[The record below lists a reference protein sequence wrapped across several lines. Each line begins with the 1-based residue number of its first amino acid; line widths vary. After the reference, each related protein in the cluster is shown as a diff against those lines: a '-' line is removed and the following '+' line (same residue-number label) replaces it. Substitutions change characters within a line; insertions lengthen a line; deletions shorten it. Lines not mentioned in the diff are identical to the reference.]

1 MTRYESAKEIYA
13 KLGVDT
19 DAAIAKCK
27 EIPVSLH
34 CWQGDDVT
42 GFDHDGPLTGG
53 IQTTGNYPG
62 KARTPEELLAD
73 MDKAM
78 SLMPGKKK
86 INVHACYAI
95 FEDGEFVDRD
105 KLEPKHFQKWVDFAK
120 ERGMGLDFNPTFF
133 SHPMVKDGLT
143 LSSPDEEV
151 RNFWIEHGKA
161 CIRISQYFAEQTG
174 VPCVMNIWTGD
185 GFKDIPADRMG
196 PRVRYKESIDAILS
210 EPFDTNLVKPCVESK
225 VFGIGVEAYT
235 VGSAEF
241 SLSYAAMNK
250 DKCLPLMDNGHYH
263 PTEVVSDK
271 IPAHPMVK
279 DGLTLSSP
287 DEEVRNFWIEHGKA
301 CIRISQYFAEQT
313 GVPCV
318 MNIWTGDGFKDI
330 PADRMGPRV
339 RYKESIDAILS
350 EPFDTNLVKPCVE
363 SKVFGIGVEAYTV
376 GSAEFS
382 LSYAAMNKDK
392 CLPLMDNGHYHPTE
406 VVSDKIPALL
416 TFFPEIALHVTR
428 PIRWD
433 SDHVVLFDDETKEIA
448 KEIVRCENGIDRTYI
463 ALDYFDASINR
474 ISAWVTGFRSFQKAL
489 LDALC
494 QPSEMLKELQD
505 TNQMSK
511 KMVVMEQC
519 KTLPIGDVWEEYCRQ
534 CGVEA
539 EGWFD
544 EIQKYED
551 EVLSKRA

>member
-1 MTRYESAKEIYA
+1 MEEEKMTRYESAKEIYA

-225 VFGIGVEAYT
+225 VFGIGLESYT
-235 VGSAEF
+235 VGSNDF
-241 SLSYAAMNK
+241 YIGYGVSRNK
-250 DKCLPLMDNGHYH
+250 IVTLDTGHFH
-263 PTEVVSDK
+263 PTESVADK
-271 IPAHPMVK
+271 
-279 DGLTLSSP
+279 LSS
-287 DEEVRNFWIEHGKA
+287 
-301 CIRISQYFAEQT
+301 
-313 GVPCV
+313 
-318 MNIWTGDGFKDI
+318 
-330 PADRMGPRV
+330 
-339 RYKESIDAILS
+339 
-350 EPFDTNLVKPCVE
+350 
-363 SKVFGIGVEAYTV
+363 
-376 GSAEFS
+376 
-382 LSYAAMNKDK
+382 
-392 CLPLMDNGHYHPTE
+392 
-406 VVSDKIPALL
+406 LL
-416 TFFPEIALHVTR
+416 LFIPEIMLHVSR
-428 PIRWD
+428 PVRWD
-433 SDHVVLFDDETKEIA
+433 SDHVTIMNDETMDLC
-448 KEIVRCENGIDRTYI
+448 KEIVRCNALDRVHI
-463 ALDYFDASINR
+463 GLDYFDASINR
-474 ISAWVTGFRSFQKAL
+474 IGAYVVGSRATQKCVLQAL
-489 LDALC
+489 LEPLDTLRKYEANDQLFERLALLEEGKSLPWNAVWDMFC
-494 QPSEMLKELQD
+494 LK
-505 TNQMSK
+505 NG
-511 KMVVMEQC
+511 VPV
-519 KTLPIGDVWEEYCRQ
+519 GEE
-534 CGVEA
+534 
-539 EGWFD
+539 FIT
-544 EIQKYED
+544 EIQKYEAD
-551 EVLSKRA
+551 VTSKRN